1 MAEVIREAGYTGFVQ
16 RLTWV
21 HGNAVPVTAY
31 VWGGG
36 GAGGSRA
43 PTGSFTTNYQGDI
56 QQDPWYGPLI
66 TNKSGYYE
74 LGYNVFNEGPE
85 TYYPIAWVVV
95 INGIIVYGSPVPQP
109 PPAPS
114 TVRLNNP
121 PPTVVANPTTF
132 QGVTIYTQN
141 GVQSPYFVK
150 VYDFDY
156 TTYTSGAAV
165 GGTGGGGAYA
175 QINFTVNEGDI
186 LDVAVGQGGGAGGIT
201 PLGTTTPGGE
211 AGAGLLTTRLFD
223 TVTNQINPPVY
234 RRFSPT
240 YSTFLNNYGVW
251 VDPPSASVFDKTYT
265 VTFPST
271 ATYQFTICSNGRADF
286 YVDGEFA
293 AFSYDPQ
300 IPWTVGL
307 NVLAGARAIRIVSTA
322 ATGKAGS
329 VALAIGSGVNYA
341 GARGGDGI
349 AGGGG
354 GGGGAG
360 ATVVLK
366 NDVII
371 GVAGGGGGGG
381 AGGIT
386 IAGASAPGTL
396 GQSAAG
402 IFAGQNGTTRNYYN
416 GGGCGGGGG
425 GTTGGRGGASP
436 GASSDIGTAGVFGG
450 STGLE
455 IQNPVGRTPGGTTNI
470 YYRAGIAL
478 GGSPQAVAGNLEGN
492 GRNGY
497 AVFVFEVPDIHVKTG
512 GTWNPVTKTFVK
524 YTGLW
529 REAKKKFI
537 KINGAWV
544 PTIASTSPVFSNYLG
559 LGTNPIAAE
568 FEVLPPPDPPG
579 GGGGGEGWDG
589 GGGGGGGK
597 VICTALYELGYME
610 KEIFDYDQAYG
621 LWLYQN
627 DFVSYRGYRAWADI
641 LVRYVKGQGRPML
654 PKLLFWKTSDEQQR
668 LSQQLAI
675 SLARVIGGAFSK
687 EIARRAGYDIPF
699 SIGGWLCVTV
709 GLAVNKAIGYI
720 VKKIKKTSTIDYKE

>member
-1 MAEVIREAGYTGFVQ
+1 MAEVIREVGYTGFVQ

-36 GAGGSRA
+36 GAGGARA
-43 PTGSFTTNYQGDI
+43 PTGSFTTSYQGAL
-56 QQDPWYGPLI
+56 QQDPFHNVLVP
-66 TNKSGYYE
+66 NQSGYYIE
-74 LGYNVFNEGPE
+74 VVLVYNDIGNLIDTDRIGYC
-85 TYYPIAWVVV
+85 VVV
-95 INGIIVYGSPVPQP
+95 DGAVVYLNQTGPGQP
-109 PPAPS
+109 DA
-114 TVRLNNP
+114 VP
-121 PPTVVANPTTF
+121 PPTTVAVKTEF
-132 QGVTIYTQN
+132 RGYSYYN
-141 GVQSPYFVK
+141 GTPGPYATVSAVECYSFN
-150 VYDFDY
+150 Y
-156 TTYTSGAAV
+156 TTYTSNGAV

-175 QINFTVNEGDI
+175 QVNFTINEGDI
-186 LDVAVGQGGGAGGIT
+186 LDVAVGQGGGAGGVTALASGI
-201 PLGTTTPGGE
+201 TPGGE
-211 AGAGLLTTRLFD
+211 AGAGLLTSSLFN
-223 TVTNQINPPVY
+223 TVTNTASPPVY
-234 RRFSPT
+234 REFNPT
-240 YSTFLNNYGVW
+240 YCTFLNNYGVW
-251 VDPPSASVFDKTYT
+251 VDPPSASVFDRTYT
-265 VTFPST
+265 VAFPST
-271 ATYQFTICSNGRADF
+271 GNYQFTICSNGRADF

-300 IPWTVGL
+300 IPWTVG
-307 NVLAGARAIRIVSTA
+307 VIVAAGNRTVRIVSTA
-322 ATGKAGS
+322 ATGKRGA
-329 VALAIGSGVNYA
+329 VALVIGSGVNYA

-354 GGGGAG
+354 AGGGGA
-360 ATVVLK
+360 ATMILK

-371 GVAGGGGGGG
+371 GAAGGGGGGG

-386 IAGASAPGTL
+386 SAGASAPGAR
-396 GQSAAG
+396 GQNAAG
-402 IFAGQNGTTRNYYN
+402 FFAGQNGTSRVYYN

-425 GTTGGRGGASP
+425 GITGGRGGESP
-436 GASSDIGTAGVFGG
+436 GAGGDGGTSGSFGG
-450 STGLE
+450 STGIE
-455 IQNPVGRTPGGTTNI
+455 VQNPVGRTPGGTTNI
-470 YYRAGIAL
+470 YYRAGIAS
-478 GGSPQAVAGNLEGN
+478 GGQPQAVAGNLEGN

-497 AVFVFEVPDIHVKTG
+497 AVFVFEVPDIHVKTN

-524 YTGLW
+524 FTGLW

-544 PTIASTSPVFSNYLG
+544 PTIASTSPVFANYLG
-559 LGTNPIAAE
+559 LGTNPISAV
-568 FEVLPPPDPPG
+568 FEELPPPLYDPVSYG
-579 GGGGGEGWDG
+579 GFDS

-610 KEIFDYDQAYG
+610 KEIFEYDQAYG

-641 LVRYVKGQGRPML
+641 LVQYVKGQGQPML
-654 PKLLFWKTSDEQQR
+654 PKLLFWKTADEQQR

-687 EIARRAGYDIPF
+687 EIARRAGYAIPF

-720 VKKIKKTSTIDYKE
+720 IKKIKKTSTIDYKE